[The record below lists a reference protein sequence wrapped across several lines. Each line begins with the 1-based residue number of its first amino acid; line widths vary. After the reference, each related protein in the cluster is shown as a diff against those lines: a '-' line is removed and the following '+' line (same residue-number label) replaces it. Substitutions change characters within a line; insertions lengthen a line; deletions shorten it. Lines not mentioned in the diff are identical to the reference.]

1 MRTFSSVVV
10 GLLLTIGILSTTVS
24 ADEITDWNT
33 IMFQVAHVAATS
45 PLAMTRNAAIVQAA
59 VYDAVNGIDRRFT
72 SVHVEPAAEPGASRR
87 AAAVQAAYATL
98 VKLYPA
104 QKITMLDPA
113 LTASMN
119 AVASSSAVENSVS
132 IARGAAWGQT
142 VADAIWAWRST
153 DGIATIVP
161 PVLGGPAAGQWRPTP
176 PAFLP
181 GAGPQFATVTPWVI
195 ASPSAFRPAGPAALD
210 SARYALELNETL
222 TIGRSNSAIRTADQ
236 TLFSQFWNSTTASY
250 LWDQIAVSIAGA
262 RHLTLSE
269 NARLLATL
277 NVAMA
282 DAAIGCWDAKYRF
295 VFWRPI
301 TAIPLAASDGNGGT
315 TADATWTPL
324 LTTPNHPEYP
334 SGHSCISGAA
344 GRVLGGYF
352 GEDVSFTVTSD
363 AAAMAGVVR
372 TFSSISS
379 STDEVK
385 NARVFAGIH
394 FRSACDDGQT
404 LGVSVADDVMT
415 RAFRPLNGRRTGQ
428 TQR

>member
-1 MRTFSSVVV
+1 MRTASSVVV
-10 GLLLTIGILSTTVS
+10 GLLLTGILATSVS

-33 IMFQVAHVAATS
+33 IMFQVAHVAGTS

-59 VYDAVNGIDRRFT
+59 VYDAVNGIEEKFT
-72 SVHVEPAAEPGASRR
+72 SVHVAPGAEPGASRR

-104 QKITMLDPA
+104 QKTTMLDPA
-113 LTASMN
+113 LTASMT
-119 AVASSSAVENSVS
+119 AIASGAADENSVS
-132 IARGAAWGQT
+132 IARGVAWGQT
-142 VADAIWAWRST
+142 VADAILAWRST
-153 DGIATIVP
+153 DGIATVVP
-161 PVLGGPAAGQWRPTP
+161 PVLGGPAVGQWRPTP

-181 GAGPQFATVTPWVI
+181 GAGPQFATMTPWVI

-210 SARYALELNETL
+210 SARYALDFNETL
-222 TIGRSNSAIRTADQ
+222 TVGRSNSATRTADQ
-236 TLFSQFWNSTTASY
+236 TLFSRFWNSTTASY

-295 VFWRPI
+295 MFWRPV
-301 TAIPLAASDGNGGT
+301 TAIPLAASDGNGAT
-315 TADATWTPL
+315 AADATWAPL
-324 LTTPNHPEYP
+324 FATPNHPEYP
-334 SGHSCISGAA
+334 SGHSCVSGAA
-344 GRVLGGYF
+344 AHVLASYF
-352 GEDVSFTVTSD
+352 GDETSFTVTSD

-372 TFSSISS
+372 AFASLTS
-379 STDEVK
+379 STDEIK

-394 FRSACDDGQT
+394 FRLATDDGQT
-404 LGVSVADDVMT
+404 LGVSVAGDVQA
-415 RAFRPLNGRRTGQ
+415 RAFLPLHGRRTGQ
-428 TQR
+428 VER